1 MIRDVEL
8 NSKKNLSLEV
18 LGILYFVLIVTAG
31 VILVCQPAKV
41 ARMSQEVRHLETKL
55 RDLKLRNEDLKRMV
69 ATMESLTFVESQARD
84 SLGMVDPEQV
94 RSVAV
99 NIETQSPD
107 FPGEQNVDTAEKP
120 AQGIFAWLNR
130 IAEFMRNS
138 IAVAKG
144 RQ

>member
-8 NSKKNLSLEV
+8 NSKKSLSVEV
-18 LGILYFVLIVTAG
+18 AGIIYFVLIVTAG
-31 VILVCQPAKV
+31 IILVCQPARV
-41 ARMSQEVRHLETKL
+41 AHMNQEARVLETKL

-84 SLGMVDPEQV
+84 NLGMVDPKQV
-94 RSVAV
+94 KSVAV
-99 NIETQSPD
+99 NTETQSPEVTK
-107 FPGEQNVDTAEKP
+107 EQTASTAEKP
-120 AQGIFAWLNR
+120 AHGIFAWVAR

-138 IAVAKG
+138 IAVAQG